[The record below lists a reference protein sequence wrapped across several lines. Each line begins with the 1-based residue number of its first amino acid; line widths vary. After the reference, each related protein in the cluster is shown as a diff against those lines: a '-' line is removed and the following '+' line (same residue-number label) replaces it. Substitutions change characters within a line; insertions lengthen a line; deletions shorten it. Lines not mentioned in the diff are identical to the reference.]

1 MQLSLE
7 TIQHAH
13 DRIKP
18 YIFNTP
24 IKSNNEINQAAQ
36 SNIFFKCEN
45 LQYSGSFKFRGAS
58 NAVFSLN
65 DEEAN
70 NGVLTVSSGNH
81 GTALSLAAKT
91 RGISATVILPSNA
104 TEYKRNLIEELGANI
119 IECEPTVKSREK
131 TLLDIKKETGA
142 TVIHPYNDYR
152 IMSGQGTIALEIIEK
167 IPDLDIIMFPIGGG
181 GLISGNAVALH
192 SISPK
197 LNIIGVEPAL
207 ANDAQ
212 QSIRKKKLIPSNYP
226 ETIADGLRTSLGS
239 KTFPIILQYIEDIIT
254 APEETIIPTMEWMT
268 EKFNDKVEP
277 SCAVPLAALMKNK
290 SFFAGKKIAI
300 VISGGNI
307 ADS

>member
-167 IPDLDIIMFPIGGG
+167 ISDLDIIMFPIGGG